1 MTVSVNMETSKFND
15 STQNQVVGIPDLHWI
30 CGDDY
35 TRCYREITL
44 SNNNN

>member
-1 MTVSVNMETSKFND
+1 MIVHKIRLWAYQTSIGY
-15 STQNQVVGIPDLHWI
+15 VAMI
-30 CGDDY
+30 Y